1 MILRQH
7 GDGIRTL
14 KIEIQS
20 GSYMPAT
27 IWEFQSK
34 LDFWEYGQVELG
46 ANDGFKVTFESVSK
60 LTTIAVG
67 CHGS

>member
-1 MILRQH
+1 M
-7 GDGIRTL
+7 L

-46 ANDGFKVTFESVSK
+46 ANDGFKVTFDTSN
-60 LTTIAVG
+60 IRIDQ
-67 CHGS
+67 

>member
-1 MILRQH
+1 M
-7 GDGIRTL
+7 L

-46 ANDGFKVTFESVSK
+46 ANDGFKVTFESISE
-60 LTTIAVG
+60 LTTNAVG
-67 CHGS
+67 CEGN